1 MTSKKE
7 QITTLQAELKHTQ
20 KQLAKATEN
29 LNFLKNYER
38 FYYERYNHYMAE
50 CEKLAK
56 TNEELRRKNKKLE
69 TMLQAVRNFVANKMN
84 TENISINNI

>member
-29 LNFLKNYER
+29 LKILQTYER

-50 CEKLAK
+50 CEKLTKA
-56 TNEELRRKNKKLE
+56 NEELRRNNKKLE
-69 TMLQAVRNFVANKMN
+69 TVLQGVRNFVANKMN
-84 TENISINNI
+84 TEKQAI